1 MRSKDVLFEDEGV
14 TEPST
19 LLPLAPPWCRTLN
32 QRANINKVDEE
43 NRARHATFANVAT
56 RQRAAI
62 DRSFSHPLTLLG
74 GPYIVSG
81 ETDAHRRSG
90 RIDSGSHS
98 VHHLKLTV
106 Q

>member
-62 DRSFSHPLTLLG
+62 DRSRTSVLL
-74 GPYIVSG
+74 PAHVARRPIVSG
-81 ETDAHRRSG
+81 DTDANGRSA
-90 RIDSGSHS
+90 
-98 VHHLKLTV
+98 V
-106 Q
+106 